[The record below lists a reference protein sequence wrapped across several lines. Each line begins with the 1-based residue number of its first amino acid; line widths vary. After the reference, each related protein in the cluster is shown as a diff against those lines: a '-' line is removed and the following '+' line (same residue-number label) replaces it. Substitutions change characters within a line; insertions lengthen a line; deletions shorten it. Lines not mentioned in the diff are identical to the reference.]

1 MVVPAKL
8 SKRFLTLRARAL
20 LVLTTIFVVSHLLS
34 LMVYESNRHKIVL
47 LTESVDLADRIIG
60 IVDLA
65 ERFPQSDRAQILAA
79 AQTQFLFMYPDVIQT
94 ADSNCEQNDFSLQIT
109 ERLNSWFTL
118 YPGLDASVC
127 VVNVSTDHRLADP
140 LIGSVSGLDALVY
153 IDFPDGEQAIFR
165 AILPEAQSLFRDM
178 MLFYFTLVG
187 VASLLVG
194 WYLISKVLTP
204 LEQLATAADVIGTNL
219 DAPALDEDG
228 PSEVAR
234 AARAFN
240 RMQARLKRLV
250 HGQTEMIGAI
260 SHDLRSAATRL
271 QLRAELL
278 DNEHERD
285 GMLRVVSDMR
295 HMIESVLDFVRG
307 VEPNEKPRR
316 TDLVALLDSMIGDLQ
331 EEGFPVQFALH
342 EQRASD
348 QGALITCRPVSLRR
362 CFQNLIDNAIKY
374 GQEARVSCT
383 LDADCIRIA
392 VEDRGPGVAENELQ
406 NILRPFYRLD
416 SSRNRDSGGIGLG
429 LAITQN
435 IVQLHGG
442 KVLITNLTGTSDSG
456 LRVEIVLPRS

>member
-1 MVVPAKL
+1 MVLPATL
-8 SKRFLTLRARAL
+8 SNRFLTLRARAL
-20 LVLTTIFVVSHLLS
+20 LVLTAIFTISHLLS
-34 LMVYESNRHKIVL
+34 LMVYESNRHKVVL
-47 LTESVDLADRIIG
+47 LTEAVDLADRIIG

-79 AQTQFLFMYPDVIQT
+79 AQTQFLFMYPDVIQS
-94 ADSNCEQNDFSLQIT
+94 ADASCEQNDFSNRIT

-118 YPGLDASVC
+118 YPGLDANVC
-127 VVNVSTDHRLADP
+127 VVDVSTDHRLADP

-178 MLFYFTLVG
+178 MLVYFLLVG

-204 LEQLATAADVIGTNL
+204 LGQLANAADVIGTNL
-219 DAPALDEDG
+219 DAPALDERG
-228 PSEVAR
+228 PSEVAS

-250 HGQTEMIGAI
+250 HGQTEMMGAI

-278 DNEHERD
+278 DNEHERE

-307 VEPNEKPRR
+307 VEPNEKSRR
-316 TDLVALLDSMIGDLQ
+316 TDVIALLESMISDLQ
-331 EEGFPVQFALH
+331 EEGYPLQFDAQ
-342 EQRASD
+342 EQSV
-348 QGALITCRPVSLRR
+348 LMTCRPVSLRR

-374 GQEARVSCT
+374 GQEAWVSCQVEP
-383 LDADCIRIA
+383 DCLRIV
-392 VEDRGPGVAENELQ
+392 VEDRGPGVAESELQ

-442 KVLITNLTGTSDSG
+442 KVVISNLTGTPHSG
-456 LRVEIVLPRS
+456 LRVEIVLPRP

>member
-1 MVVPAKL
+1 MVMPAAL

-20 LVLTTIFVVSHLLS
+20 LVLTAIFTISHLMT
-34 LMVYESNRHKIVL
+34 LMVYEADRHRTVL
-47 LTESVDLADRIIG
+47 LTEAVDLADRIIG

-65 ERFPQSDRAQILAA
+65 ERFPQADRAQILAA
-79 AQTQFLFMYPDVIQT
+79 AQTQFLFMYPDVIQS
-94 ADSNCEQNDFSLQIT
+94 ADANCEQNPFSLKIT
-109 ERLNSWFTL
+109 ERLNRWFTL
-118 YPGLDASVC
+118 YPGLDATVC
-127 VVNVSTDHRLADP
+127 VINVSTDHRFADP

-153 IDFPDGEQAIFR
+153 IDFADGEQAIFR
-165 AILPEAQSLFRDM
+165 AILPEAQSVFGDRVLI
-178 MLFYFTLVG
+178 YFLMVG
-187 VASLLVG
+187 IASLVIG
-194 WYLISKVLTP
+194 WSLLSRVLTP
-204 LEQLATAADVIGTNL
+204 LQQLATAADVIGTNL
-219 DAPALDEDG
+219 DAPALDERG

-250 HGQTEMIGAI
+250 QGQTEMIAAV

-278 DNEHERD
+278 DNEHERE

-307 VEPNEKPRR
+307 VEPNEVPRR
-316 TDLVALLDSMIGDLQ
+316 TDVVALLESMTSDLQ
-331 EEGFPVQFALH
+331 EEGAAVHFTAQEHSALM
-342 EQRASD
+342 D
-348 QGALITCRPVSLRR
+348 CRPVSLRR

-374 GQEARVSCT
+374 GQQAWVSCIVEE
-383 LDADCIRIA
+383 DCIRIV
-392 VEDRGPGVAENELQ
+392 VEDRGPGVAESELQ
-406 NILRPFYRLD
+406 NILKPFYRLD

-442 KVLITNLTGTSDSG
+442 TVSISNLSGSPVTG
-456 LRVEIVLPRS
+456 LRVDIVLPRP

>member
-1 MVVPAKL
+1 MVVPATL
-8 SKRFLTLRARAL
+8 SNRFLTLRARAL
-20 LVLTTIFVVSHLLS
+20 LVLTAIFTVSHLLS
-34 LMVYESNRHKIVL
+34 LMVYESNRHRVVL
-47 LTESVDLADRIIG
+47 LTEAVDLADRIIG

-65 ERFPQSDRAQILAA
+65 ERFPQSDRSQILAA
-79 AQTQFLFMYPDVIQT
+79 AQTQFLFMYPDVIQS
-94 ADSNCEQNDFSLQIT
+94 ADANCEQNDFSIRIT

-118 YPGLDASVC
+118 YPGLDATVC
-127 VVNVSTDHRLADP
+127 VVDVSTDHRLADP

-178 MLFYFTLVG
+178 MLVYFLLVG
-187 VASLLVG
+187 MASLLVG

-204 LEQLATAADVIGTNL
+204 LGHLANAADVIGTNL
-219 DAPALDEDG
+219 DAPALDERG
-228 PSEVAR
+228 PSEVAS

-278 DNEHERD
+278 DNEHERE

-316 TDLVALLDSMIGDLQ
+316 TDVIALLESMISDLQ
-331 EEGFPVQFALH
+331 EEGYPLHFAAQEHSVLM
-342 EQRASD
+342 
-348 QGALITCRPVSLRR
+348 TCRPVSLRR

-374 GQEARVSCT
+374 GQEAWISCQVEP
-383 LDADCIRIA
+383 DCLRIV
-392 VEDRGPGVAENELQ
+392 VEDRGPGVAESELH

-442 KVLITNLTGTSDSG
+442 KVLISNLTGTPHSG
-456 LRVEIVLPRS
+456 LRVEIVLPRP

>member
-1 MVVPAKL
+1 MMVPATL
-8 SKRFLTLRARAL
+8 SNRFLTLRARAL
-20 LVLTTIFVVSHLLS
+20 LVLTAIFTVSHLLS
-34 LMVYESNRHKIVL
+34 LMVYESNRHRVVL
-47 LTESVDLADRIIG
+47 LTEAVDLADRIIG

-79 AQTQFLFMYPDVIQT
+79 AQTQFLFMYPDVIQS
-94 ADSNCEQNDFSLQIT
+94 ADANCEQNEFSIRIT

-118 YPGLDASVC
+118 YPGLDATVC
-127 VVNVSTDHRLADP
+127 VVDVSTDHRLADP

-178 MLFYFTLVG
+178 MLVYFLLVG
-187 VASLLVG
+187 MASLLVG

-204 LEQLATAADVIGTNL
+204 LGHLANAADVIGTNL
-219 DAPALDEDG
+219 DAPALDERG
-228 PSEVAR
+228 PSEVAS

-278 DNEHERD
+278 DNEHERE

-316 TDLVALLDSMIGDLQ
+316 TDVIALLESMISDLQ
-331 EEGFPVQFALH
+331 EEGYPLHFATQ
-342 EQRASD
+342 EQSV
-348 QGALITCRPVSLRR
+348 LMTCRPVSLRR

-374 GQEARVSCT
+374 GQEAWVSCQVEPNC
-383 LDADCIRIA
+383 LRIV
-392 VEDRGPGVAENELQ
+392 VEDRGPGVAESELQ

-442 KVLITNLTGTSDSG
+442 KVLISNLTGTPHSG
-456 LRVEIVLPRS
+456 LRVEIVLPRP

>member
-1 MVVPAKL
+1 MVMPAAL

-20 LVLTTIFVVSHLLS
+20 LVLTAIFTISHLMT
-34 LMVYESNRHKIVL
+34 LMVYEADRHRTVL
-47 LTESVDLADRIIG
+47 LTEAVDLADRIIG

-65 ERFPQSDRAQILAA
+65 ERFPQADRAQILAA
-79 AQTQFLFMYPDVIQT
+79 AQTQFLFMYPDVIQS
-94 ADSNCEQNDFSLQIT
+94 ADANCEQNPFSLRIT
-109 ERLNSWFTL
+109 ERLNRWFTL
-118 YPGLDASVC
+118 YPGLDATVC
-127 VVNVSTDHRLADP
+127 VVNVSTDHRFADP
-140 LIGSVSGLDALVY
+140 SIGSVSGLDALVY

-165 AILPEAQSLFRDM
+165 AILPEAQSVYGDRVLI
-178 MLFYFTLVG
+178 YFLMVG
-187 VASLLVG
+187 IASLGIG
-194 WYLISKVLTP
+194 WLLISRVLTP
-204 LEQLATAADVIGTNL
+204 LQQLATAADVIGTNL
-219 DAPALDEDG
+219 DAPALDESG

-250 HGQTEMIGAI
+250 QGQTEMIAAV

-278 DNEHERD
+278 DNEHERE

-307 VEPNEKPRR
+307 VEPSEVPRR
-316 TDLVALLDSMIGDLQ
+316 TDVVALLESMTSDLQ
-331 EEGFPVQFALH
+331 EEGAAVHFTAPEPSALM
-342 EQRASD
+342 D
-348 QGALITCRPVSLRR
+348 CRPVSLRR

-374 GQEARVSCT
+374 GQQAWVSCIVEE
-383 LDADCIRIA
+383 DCIRIV
-392 VEDRGPGVAENELQ
+392 VEDRGPGVAESELL
-406 NILRPFYRLD
+406 NILKPFYRLD

-442 KVLITNLTGTSDSG
+442 TVSISNLSGSPVTG
-456 LRVEIVLPRS
+456 LRVEIALPRP

>member
-1 MVVPAKL
+1 MVVPATL
-8 SKRFLTLRARAL
+8 SNRFLTLRARAL
-20 LVLTTIFVVSHLLS
+20 LVLTAIFTISHLLT
-34 LMVYESNRHKIVL
+34 LMVYESNRHRVVL
-47 LTESVDLADRIIG
+47 LTEAVDLADRIIG

-65 ERFPQSDRAQILAA
+65 ERFPQADRAQILAA
-79 AQTQFLFMYPDVIQT
+79 AQTQFLFMYPDVIQSSD
-94 ADSNCEQNDFSLQIT
+94 ASCEQNDFSLQIT
-109 ERLNSWFTL
+109 ERLNRWFTL

-127 VVNVSTDHRLADP
+127 VVDVTTDHRLAD
-140 LIGSVSGLDALVY
+140 LSIGSVSGLDALVY

-178 MLFYFTLVG
+178 LLVYF
-187 VASLLVG
+187 LLVG
-194 WYLISKVLTP
+194 LVSLGVGWLLISRVLTP
-204 LEQLATAADVIGTNL
+204 LGQLATAADVIGTNL
-219 DAPALDEDG
+219 DAAALDESG

-250 HGQTEMIGAI
+250 QGQTEMLAAV

-278 DNEHERD
+278 DNEPERE

-307 VEPNEKPRR
+307 VEPNETARR
-316 TDLVALLDSMIGDLQ
+316 TDVVALLESMIDDLQ
-331 EEGFPVQFALH
+331 EEGFPVHFEAQ
-342 EQRASD
+342 QDSVVMM
-348 QGALITCRPVSLRR
+348 CRPVSLRR
-362 CFQNLIDNAIKY
+362 CFQNIIDNAIKY
-374 GQEARVSCT
+374 GQEAWVSCVVEPGY
-383 LDADCIRIA
+383 IRII
-392 VEDRGPGVAENELQ
+392 VEDQGPGVAEHELQ
-406 NILRPFYRLD
+406 NILKPFYRLD

-442 KVLITNLTGTSDSG
+442 KVLISNRAGTTG
-456 LRVEIVLPRS
+456 LRVEIALPRT

>member
-1 MVVPAKL
+1 
-8 SKRFLTLRARAL
+8 
-20 LVLTTIFVVSHLLS
+20 
-34 LMVYESNRHKIVL
+34 YESNRHRVVL
-47 LTESVDLADRIIG
+47 MTEAVDLADRIIG

-79 AQTQFLFMYPDVIQT
+79 AQTQFLFMYPGVIQS
-94 ADSNCEQNDFSLQIT
+94 ADANCEQNDFSVRIT
-109 ERLNSWFTL
+109 ERLDNWFTL

-127 VVNVSTDHRLADP
+127 VVDVSTDHRLADP
-140 LIGSVSGLDALVY
+140 QIGSVSGLDALVY

-178 MLFYFTLVG
+178 MLVYFLV
-187 VASLLVG
+187 VSLASLLVG
-194 WYLISKVLTP
+194 WHLISKVLNP
-204 LEQLATAADVIGTNL
+204 LGYLANAADAIGTNL
-219 DAPALDEDG
+219 DAPALDERG
-228 PSEVAR
+228 TSEVASD
-234 AARAFN
+234 ARAFN
-240 RMQARLKRLV
+240 RMQSSLKRLV
-250 HGQTEMIGAI
+250 VGQREMIGAI

-278 DNEHERD
+278 DDEHERE

-307 VEPNEKPRR
+307 VEPNEKTRR
-316 TDLVALLDSMIGDLQ
+316 SDIIALLESMIGDLQ
-331 EEGFPVQFALH
+331 EEGYPVHFSTQ
-342 EQRASD
+342 EQSV
-348 QGALITCRPVSLRR
+348 LITCRPVSLRR

-374 GQEARVSCT
+374 GEEAWVSCQVEP
-383 LDADCIRIA
+383 DCLRIV
-392 VEDRGPGVAENELQ
+392 VEDRGPGVVESELQ

-442 KVLITNLTGTSDSG
+442 KVLISNLNGTPHSG
-456 LRVEIVLPRS
+456 LRVEIVLPRL